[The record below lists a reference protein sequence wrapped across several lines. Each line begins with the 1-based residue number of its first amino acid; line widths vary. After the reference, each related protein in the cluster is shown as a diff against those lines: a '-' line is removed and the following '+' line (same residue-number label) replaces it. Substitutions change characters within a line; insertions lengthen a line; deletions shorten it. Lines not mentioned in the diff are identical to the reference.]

1 MAFNAS
7 NFTDEAKALPV
18 ILLLDISGSMSGS
31 KISTL
36 NQAVRTMLEDF
47 KRISSSDTQIRFGVI
62 TFESEARVHIPLQNV
77 ENVSWSDLHA
87 SGGTN
92 LRDAMI
98 LVKKL
103 IEDRNVIPSRSY
115 RPTVI
120 LVSDGWPFDGWEDP
134 MNAFITS
141 GRSSKAD
148 RMSMLIG
155 DNSAAQV
162 MQQFLRGSGNQ
173 LFFARDA
180 GDISQ
185 FFHFATMTTTQR
197 IQSQTPDTTVAM
209 PAFSPEN
216 TIAATVTT
224 EAAPVSPV
232 TTVIVNN
239 DEGDEDE

>member
-1 MAFNAS
+1 
-7 NFTDEAKALPV
+7 
-18 ILLLDISGSMSGS
+18 
-31 KISTL
+31 
-36 NQAVRTMLEDF
+36 
-47 KRISSSDTQIRFGVI
+47 
-62 TFESEARVHIPLQNV
+62 
-77 ENVSWSDLHA
+77 
-87 SGGTN
+87 
-92 LRDAMI
+92 
-98 LVKKL
+98 
-103 IEDRNVIPSRSY
+103 
-115 RPTVI
+115 
-120 LVSDGWPFDGWEDP
+120 